1 MDRGQPREEDGEP
14 LMSISLRILL
24 GAIAV
29 AFSVAVI
36 RQVSRG
42 HLRLKYALMWLVVA
56 LALVIG
62 ALFPGI
68 VGALAHLL
76 GFGLASNMVLLLGIL
91 VILCVCFALTMI
103 VSWQAR
109 DIRTLIQHVSLL
121 ETELHESKED
131 AAATAASDADDAAGA
146 ADTTPTSD
154 TTDSFE

>member
-1 MDRGQPREEDGEP
+1 
-14 LMSISLRILL
+14 MSISLRIFLL
-24 GAIAV
+24 AIAI
-29 AFSVAVI
+29 AFSVAVVC
-36 RQVSRG
+36 QVSRG

-68 VGALAHLL
+68 VGALACLL
-76 GFGLASNMVLLLGIL
+76 GFGLASNMVLMLGIL

-121 ETELHESKED
+121 EKELHESKAD
-131 AAATAASDADDAAGA
+131 AGHEGAVTNASDASADDAEASNA
-146 ADTTPTSD
+146 SNAS
-154 TTDSFE
+154 DSFE